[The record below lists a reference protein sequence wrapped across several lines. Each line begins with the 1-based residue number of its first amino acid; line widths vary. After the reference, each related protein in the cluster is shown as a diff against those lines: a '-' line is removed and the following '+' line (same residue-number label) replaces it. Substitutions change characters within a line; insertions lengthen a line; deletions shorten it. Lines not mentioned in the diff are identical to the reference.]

1 MPELKAVYATTYANN
16 VYNMAQ
22 QQGSLL
28 YGHVTHIDMK
38 GEKRTIERAH
48 ATRAV
53 RFEGRAGNTPDI
65 QTKFS
70 RRVLYAHQYHWGEL
84 LDWTEEQGMNPI
96 IDPTGSITMNGAYA
110 MGRCLDEIIIRRGL
124 NGIAYEVNETGGVAT
139 DETPVALP
147 ASQKVAA
154 SYRDPGESGS
164 GNTGLT
170 LAKLIKARSILGKSM
185 IPMNMPGQEVVMA
198 VCQSQLDDLLREN
211 KVQSADYNTIRAL
224 VTGEID
230 TFMGFKFIKMDESL
244 LPMAQGSNSDSDSST
259 SGAGIRCCFAWLKSN
274 VVMAEPQAVSTV
286 INTRPD
292 KCNAWQVYSK
302 LKAGSTR
309 YEDGGVVKVMCAE

>member
-1 MPELKAVYATTYANN
+1 MPELKAIYATTYANN

-48 ATRAV
+48 PTKAV
-53 RFEGRAGNTPDI
+53 RFEGTAGDTPNI

-70 RRVLYAHQYHWGEL
+70 RRILYAHQYHWGEM

-96 IDPTGSITMNGAYA
+96 VDPTGPITMNGAYA
-110 MGRCLDEIIIRRGL
+110 MGRCLDEIIISRGL
-124 NGIAYEVNETGGVAT
+124 NGISYELTETGGVVS
-139 DETPVALP
+139 DETPVELP

-154 SYRDPGESGS
+154 SYRDAGESGT

-170 LAKLIKARSILGKSM
+170 LSKLIKARSILGKSM
-185 IPMNMPGQEVVMA
+185 IPMNMPGQEVCFA
-198 VCQSQLDDLLREN
+198 VCQSQLDDLLKSD
-211 KVQSADYNTIRAL
+211 KVQSSEYNTIRAL

-230 TFMGFKFIKMDESL
+230 TFMGFKFIKMAEDL
-244 LPMAQGSNSDSDSST
+244 LPLAEDGA
-259 SGAGIRCCFAWLKSN
+259 SGVRSCFAWLRSN
-274 VVMAEPQAVSTV
+274 VVMAEPQAVSTT

-309 YEDGGVVKVMCAE
+309 YEDGGVVKILCAE